1 MPLINLFHRYRYS
14 IATGIVTCVLTVF
27 VPDTVAKLF
36 DGPVDKLPV
45 AQRVALREGK
55 VTLTGEQ
62 GQYVC
67 RILVNANLDSAW
79 QVLTDY
85 ENFDKFLPGV
95 AESELI
101 QNNGDRKIVQQ
112 INQVKTLIFT
122 TEARVRLAIT
132 ESYPQQ
138 IAFSFVDGDLDS
150 LEGTWLLE
158 PVSPSPSAPPNQVLI
173 THQVNVEPNTM
184 SGKSFFYNIYESTLE
199 KTLTAIADE
208 AEARYLSNQTRS
220 ISQKQPATSN

>member
-67 RILVNANLDSAW
+67 RILVNANLDSTW

-85 ENFDKFLPGV
+85 ENFEEFLPGV

-122 TEARVRLAIT
+122 TEARVRLAIS

-158 PVSPSPSAPPNQVLI
+158 PVSPYPSAPPDRVLI
-173 THQVNVEPNTM
+173 THRVNVEPNNTL
-184 SGKSFFYNIYESTLE
+184 GKSIFYDIYESTLE
-199 KTLTAIADE
+199 KTLSAIADE
-208 AEARYLSNQTRS
+208 AEERYLSN
-220 ISQKQPATSN
+220 

>member
-1 MPLINLFHRYRYS
+1 MSLINWFDKHRYL
-14 IATGIVTCVLTVF
+14 IATGIVTFALTVF
-27 VPDTVAKLF
+27 VPDTAAKLF

-55 VTLTGEQ
+55 VILTGEQ

-67 RILVNANLDSAW
+67 RILVDANLDSAW

-85 ENFDKFLPGV
+85 ENFEEFLPGV
-95 AESELI
+95 SESELI
-101 QNNGDRKIVQQ
+101 QSDGDRKIVQQ

-122 TEARVRLAIT
+122 TQARVRLAINET
-132 ESYPQQ
+132 YPQQ

-158 PVSPSPSAPPNQVLI
+158 PVSPHPSAPPDRVLI
-173 THQVNVEPNTM
+173 THRVNVEPNMM

-199 KTLTAIADE
+199 KTLSAIAIE
-208 AEARYLSNQTRS
+208 AEARYKN
-220 ISQKQPATSN
+220 

>member
-1 MPLINLFHRYRYS
+1 MPLINLFHRYRYL

-55 VTLTGEQ
+55 VILTGEQ
-62 GQYVC
+62 GKYIC
-67 RILVNANLDSAW
+67 RILVNANLDSTW

-85 ENFDKFLPGV
+85 ENFEEFLPGV

-101 QNNGDRKIVQQ
+101 QTNGDRKIVQQ

-122 TEARVRLAIT
+122 TQARVRLAIT

-199 KTLTAIADE
+199 KTLAAIADE
-208 AEARYLSNQTRS
+208 AEARYRN
-220 ISQKQPATSN
+220 

>member
-1 MPLINLFHRYRYS
+1 MPLINLFHRYRYL
-14 IATGIVTCVLTVF
+14 IATGIVTCALTVF
-27 VPDTVAKLF
+27 VPHTIAKLF

-67 RILVNANLDSAW
+67 RILVNANLDSTW

-85 ENFDKFLPGV
+85 ENFEEFLPGV
-95 AESELI
+95 AESELM

-122 TEARVRLAIT
+122 TEARVRLAIS

-158 PVSPSPSAPPNQVLI
+158 PVSPYPSAPPDRVLI
-173 THQVNVEPNTM
+173 THRVNVEPNNTL
-184 SGKSFFYNIYESTLE
+184 GKSIFYDIYENTLE
-199 KTLTAIADE
+199 KTLSAIGDE
-208 AEARYLSNQTRS
+208 VEARYLGN
-220 ISQKQPATSN
+220 

>member
-1 MPLINLFHRYRYS
+1 MPLINLFHKYRYL
-14 IATGIVTCVLTVF
+14 IATGIVTLALTVF

-45 AQRVALREGK
+45 AQRVALREGE

-62 GQYVC
+62 GKYVC
-67 RILVNANLDSAW
+67 RVLVNSNLDSAW

-85 ENFDKFLPGV
+85 ENFEQFLPGV
-95 AESELI
+95 AESELM
-101 QNNGDRKIVQQ
+101 QTNGDRKVVQQ
-112 INQVKTLIFT
+112 INQVKTLIFST
-122 TEARVRLAIT
+122 QARVRLAIT

-173 THQVNVEPNTM
+173 THRVNVEPN
-184 SGKSFFYNIYESTLE
+184 KSLSKSIFYGIYENSLEQTLA
-199 KTLTAIADE
+199 AIKDE
-208 AEARYLSNQTRS
+208 AEARYLSN
-220 ISQKQPATSN
+220 